1 MIRGINGQN
10 LFADDEDYEKFI
22 AILDTYRKKIEYEIY
37 AYYLMGNQVLK
48 YNMKNRGTVLCLTII
63 RDTSHFLK

>member
-48 YNMKNRGTVLCLTII
+48 YNIFEKQ
-63 RDTSHFLK
+63 RDGSLFDNN